1 MPNSPAH
8 VPSAAPSVLSL
19 LLLLLLL
26 GPQFGCVAWCN
37 CSLFAIWCHVL
48 GATASC
54 VGRWLPLCFQWLCNT
69 QLPIVASVVVLTWV
83 VVVSSVVV
91 AVAIVAASF
100 IRRVICRQHL
110 HGNSAWLCLWPTW
123 PTLCVYLS
131 HICCKLLRLLCCR
144 VPNGSV
150 QFRTDNVERED

>member
-8 VPSAAPSVLSL
+8 VPCAAPSVLSLL

-37 CSLFAIWCHVL
+37 CSLFAIRCHVL

-69 QLPIVASVVVLTWV
+69 QLPIVGSVVDLTWV
-83 VVVSSVVV
+83 VVVASVVV

-110 HGNSAWLCLWPTW
+110 HGNSAWLCLWPT
-123 PTLCVYLS
+123 LCVYLS
-131 HICCKLLRLLCCR
+131 HICCDSFAAKCQTEVCNFGQIKL
-144 VPNGSV
+144 
-150 QFRTDNVERED
+150 RED